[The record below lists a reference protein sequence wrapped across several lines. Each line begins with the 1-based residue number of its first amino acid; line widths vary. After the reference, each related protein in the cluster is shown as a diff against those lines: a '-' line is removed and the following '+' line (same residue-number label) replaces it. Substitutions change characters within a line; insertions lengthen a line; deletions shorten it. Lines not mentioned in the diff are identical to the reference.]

1 MAVRLPR
8 CYQRRRYEDEGRATG
23 VHRERHHPGV
33 LGLLRLRAR
42 GAGAGRWGVT
52 TVLLIVGIVVLA
64 LVLFIGWSIIAL
76 AGEIDQE
83 REDRFGE
90 RRS

>member
-1 MAVRLPR
+1 M
-8 CYQRRRYEDEGRATG
+8 
-23 VHRERHHPGV
+23 
-33 LGLLRLRAR
+33 
-42 GAGAGRWGVT
+42 T

-64 LVLFIGWSIIAL
+64 LVLAVGWSIIAL
-76 AGEIDQE
+76 AGEIDQD

>member
-1 MAVRLPR
+1 
-8 CYQRRRYEDEGRATG
+8 
-23 VHRERHHPGV
+23 
-33 LGLLRLRAR
+33 
-42 GAGAGRWGVT
+42 VT